1 LYFILF
7 ITFYNKQM
15 FLLVDYRENDY
26 IKRLSE
32 YCEIV
37 NDHIIQTNILNVDIT
52 FKICSLPVADYIIL
66 EDINDNDTIQLA
78 IERKSI
84 KDLCSSITDGRFREQ
99 KQRLLD
105 SINDYNKICYLIEGT
120 VGKNASDMKN
130 SLSNTII
137 NGSLLNLLF
146 KHKYKIIQTE
156 NKQDTFNMML
166 LLYKKFKNGDFKENQ
181 TTPPSPIKL
190 VKRSDKIKDNKL
202 SYQLCLIPGVSINI
216 ADTIISYPILTIK
229 ELVDKY
235 SSLET
240 DTQKENLFSEMKIQG
255 KNRKIGK
262 ALSKKI
268 YEYFCK

>member
-1 LYFILF
+1 
-7 ITFYNKQM
+7 M

-52 FKICSLPVADYIIL
+52 FKITSLPIADYIIL
-66 EDINDNDTIQLA
+66 QDIDDNNTIQLA

-105 SINDYNKICYLIEGT
+105 SINDNDKICYLIEGN
-120 VGKNASDMKN
+120 KNASDMKN
-130 SLSNTII
+130 GLSNTII
-137 NGSLLNLLF
+137 NGSLLNLSF
-146 KHKYKIIQTE
+146 KHKYKTIQTE
-156 NKQDTFNMML
+156 NKQDTFNMIL

-181 TTPPSPIKL
+181 ITPPSSIKL

-216 ADTIISYPILTIK
+216 ADTIISYPVQTIK

-235 SSLET
+235 NSLET
-240 DTQKENLFSEMKIQG
+240 DAQKENIFSEIKIQG

-262 ALSKKI
+262 VLSKKI

>member
-1 LYFILF
+1 
-7 ITFYNKQM
+7 M

-37 NDHIIQTNILNVDIT
+37 NDSIIQTTIMNVDIT
-52 FKICSLPVADYIIL
+52 FKITSLPIADYIIL
-66 EDINDNDTIQLA
+66 QDINDDNTIKLA

-105 SINDYNKICYLIEGT
+105 SINDSDKICYLIEGT
-120 VGKNASDMKN
+120 VVSDMKN

-146 KHKYKIIQTE
+146 KHKYKTIQTE
-156 NKQDTFNMML
+156 NKQDTFNMIL
-166 LLYKKFKNGDFKENQ
+166 LLYKKFKNGDFKESQ
-181 TTPPSPIKL
+181 TTPISSIKL
-190 VKRSDKIKDNKL
+190 VKRCDKIKDNKL

-216 ADTIISYPILTIK
+216 ADTIISYPIQTIK
-229 ELVDKY
+229 ELIDKY
-235 SSLET
+235 NSLET
-240 DTQKENLFSEMKIQG
+240 DIQKENLFSEIKIQG

>member
-1 LYFILF
+1 MI
-7 ITFYNKQM
+7 
-15 FLLVDYRENDY
+15 LLVDYRENDY

-37 NDHIIQTNILNVDIT
+37 NDHIIQTNILNIDIT
-52 FKICSLPVADYIIL
+52 FKICSLPIADYIIL
-66 EDINDNDTIQLA
+66 QDVNDNNTIQLA

-99 KQRLLD
+99 KQRLLE
-105 SINDYNKICYLIEGT
+105 SINDNNKICYLIEGS
-120 VGKNASDMKN
+120 VVSDMKN

-146 KHKYKIIQTE
+146 KHKYKTIQTE
-156 NKQDTFNMML
+156 NKQDTFNMIL
-166 LLYKKFKNGDFKENQ
+166 LLYKKFKNGDFKETQ
-181 TTPPSPIKL
+181 TTTSSPIKL

-216 ADTIISYPILTIK
+216 ADTIISYPIQTIK
-229 ELVDKY
+229 ELIDKY
-235 SSLET
+235 NSLET
-240 DTQKENLFSEMKIQG
+240 DTQKENLFSEIKIQG

>member
-1 LYFILF
+1 
-7 ITFYNKQM
+7 M

-37 NDHIIQTNILNVDIT
+37 NDQIIQTNIMNIDIT
-52 FKICSLPVADYIIL
+52 FKITSLPIADYIIL
-66 EDINDNDTIQLA
+66 QEIDDNNTIQLA

-105 SINDYNKICYLIEGT
+105 SINDNNKICYLIEGT
-120 VGKNASDMKN
+120 VNKNTSDIKN

-146 KHKYKIIQTE
+146 KHEYKTIQTE
-156 NKQDTFNMML
+156 NKQDTFNMIL
-166 LLYKKFKNGDFKENQ
+166 LLYKKFKNGDFKVNQ
-181 TTPPSPIKL
+181 INTSSIKL

-216 ADTIISYPILTIK
+216 ANTLISYPIQTIK
-229 ELVDKY
+229 ELIDTY
-235 SSLET
+235 NLLET
-240 DTQKENLFSEMKIQG
+240 DTQRENLFSEVKIQG